1 MPTSAHISVLYN
13 IFFDIFVA
21 IQSLIL
27 TMGDSD
33 ESWSGGDE
41 SNSSEDAG
49 SSEPETSDTDEDVKY
64 TTYPTRGVRWRIGEP
79 SLVVPA
85 SANCLPGGAGRPQG
99 WEKIKDPKEKRKLW
113 RQGEV
118 I

>member
-1 MPTSAHISVLYN
+1 MK
-13 IFFDIFVA
+13 
-21 IQSLIL
+21 IQRLIL
-27 TMGDSD
+27 DMGDSD

-41 SNSSEDAG
+41 SDSSENAA
-49 SSEPETSDTDEDVKY
+49 SSEAETSDTDEDIKY

-79 SLVVPA
+79 WFMDGCGFSTALYV
-85 SANCLPGGAGRPQG
+85 GGAGRPQG

-118 I
+118 KLYVCLNVDLFCQW